1 MGRFDDFEKESSKVI
16 ARLVKESK
24 GELKDAAF
32 YIGQI
37 KTMEK
42 SVLGEFQ
49 CFAERNKL
57 MAALI
62 KLIIKNEKVVSK
74 KIKEQLTN
82 YLTYRR

>member
-1 MGRFDDFEKESSKVI
+1 
-16 ARLVKESK
+16 
-24 GELKDAAF
+24 
-32 YIGQI
+32 
-37 KTMEK
+37 
-42 SVLGEFQ
+42 
-49 CFAERNKL
+49 